1 MDGSRAGV
9 DGGGSGERERARAT
23 GTIASEGVIPLSV
36 FVNFVSCI
44 SRHYPPYRAAAQP
57 PTRLPWGGI

>member
-1 MDGSRAGV
+1 MDGARAGV

-36 FVNFVSCI
+36 FVDRKSVV
-44 SRHYPPYRAAAQP
+44 
-57 PTRLPWGGI
+57 